1 MVFVD
6 VSNVVRPLDELME
19 ISVKKLN
26 LQFKK
31 PSGTSRGVLHSKP
44 SWIIKL
50 VDSSGKIGV
59 GEFSVIP
66 GLSIDFT
73 DEESYEFQI
82 QKLVDFLRVIL
93 IQPILYQEI
102 IEKVNAEF
110 LSFPSLVF
118 GVETAILDY
127 LNGGTGLIF
136 KNTFALGESEIP
148 INGLIWMGTK
158 TEIKNQIQEKLKL
171 GYRTIKLKIGA
182 IAIEDEL
189 ELISELRKEF
199 DSDQITIRV
208 DANGAFDESNVR
220 EVLKKLK
227 KLEVHSIEQ
236 PIRAGNWE
244 LMSELC
250 NENIIPIALDE
261 ELIGIFEKERK
272 IELLDLIKPQFIILK
287 LSLHGG
293 FIGCSEWIELAEE
306 RKIDWW
312 MTSALESSIGLNA
325 IAQFTANYSIK
336 IPQGLGTGGLY
347 TNNLPSDLVI
357 ESGYLKRKINATES

>member
-1 MVFVD
+1 
-6 VSNVVRPLDELME
+6 ME
-19 ISVKKLN
+19 ISVEKLN
-26 LQFKK
+26 LEFKK

-44 SWIIKL
+44 SWIIKIK
-50 VDSSGKIGV
+50 DEKGNIGV

-66 GLSIDFT
+66 GLSIDFM
-73 DEESYEFQI
+73 DEESYETKI
-82 QKLVDFLRVIL
+82 QRLVAYLKENL
-93 IQPILYQEI
+93 IQPIKYQEI
-102 IEKVNAEF
+102 LSKVNSQF
-110 LSFPSLVF
+110 RNSPSLVF

-127 LNGGTGLIF
+127 LNGGSGLIF
-136 KNTFALGESEIP
+136 KNTFAFGVSEIP
-148 INGLIWMGTK
+148 INGLIWMGSK
-158 TEIKNQIQEKLKL
+158 TEMKNQIHEKLKL
-171 GYRTIKLKIGA
+171 GYSTIKLKIGA

-199 DSDQITIRV
+199 DSNQITIRV
-208 DANGAFDESNVR
+208 DANGAFDEFNVR
-220 EVLKKLK
+220 KILKKLK

-236 PIRAGNWE
+236 PIQAGNWE

-272 IELLDLIKPQFIILK
+272 IELLDSVKPQFIILK
-287 LSLHGG
+287 PSLHGG

-357 ESGYLKRKINATES
+357 ESGYLKRKINATQS

>member
-1 MVFVD
+1 
-6 VSNVVRPLDELME
+6 ME
-19 ISVKKLN
+19 ISVEKLN
-26 LQFKK
+26 LEFKK
-31 PSGTSRGVLHSKP
+31 PSGTSRGVLYSKP

-50 VDSSGKIGV
+50 NDEQGNSGF

-66 GLSIDFT
+66 GLSIDFM
-73 DEESYEFQI
+73 DEESYETQI
-82 QKLVDFLRVIL
+82 QRLVALLKENL
-93 IQPILYQEI
+93 IQPIKYQEI
-102 IEKVNAEF
+102 LSKVNSQF
-110 LSFPSLVF
+110 RNSPSLVF

-127 LNGGTGLIF
+127 LNGGSGLIF
-136 KNTFALGESEIP
+136 NNTFALGASDIP
-148 INGLIWMGTK
+148 INGLIWMGSK
-158 TEIKNQIQEKLKL
+158 IEMKNQIHEKLKL
-171 GYRTIKLKIGA
+171 GYSTIKLKIGA

-199 DSDQITIRV
+199 DSNQITIRV
-208 DANGAFDESNVR
+208 DANGAFDEFNVR
-220 EVLKKLK
+220 KILKKLK

-236 PIRAGNWE
+236 PIQAGNWE

-272 IELLDLIKPQFIILK
+272 IELLDSVKPQFIILK
-287 LSLHGG
+287 PSLHGG

-357 ESGYLKRKINATES
+357 ESGYLKRKINATQS

>member
-1 MVFVD
+1 
-6 VSNVVRPLDELME
+6 ME
-19 ISVKKLN
+19 ISVEKLN
-26 LQFKK
+26 LEFKK

-44 SWIIKL
+44 SWIIKIK
-50 VDSSGKIGV
+50 DEKGNIGV

-66 GLSIDFT
+66 GLSIDFM
-73 DEESYEFQI
+73 DEESYETQI
-82 QKLVDFLRVIL
+82 QRLVAYLKENL
-93 IQPILYQEI
+93 IQPIKYQEI
-102 IEKVNAEF
+102 LSKVNSQF
-110 LSFPSLVF
+110 RNSPSLVF

-127 LNGGTGLIF
+127 LNGGSGLIF
-136 KNTFALGESEIP
+136 KNTFAFGVSEIP

-158 TEIKNQIQEKLKL
+158 TDMKNQIHEKLKL
-171 GYRTIKLKIGA
+171 GYSTIKLKIGA
-182 IAIEDEL
+182 IGIEDEL

-199 DSDQITIRV
+199 DSNQITIRV
-208 DANGAFDESNVR
+208 DANGAFDEFNVR
-220 EVLKKLK
+220 KILKKLK

-236 PIRAGNWE
+236 PIQAGNWE

-272 IELLDLIKPQFIILK
+272 IELFDSVKPQFIILK
-287 LSLHGG
+287 PSLHGG

-357 ESGYLKRKINATES
+357 ESGYLKRKINATQS

>member
-1 MVFVD
+1 
-6 VSNVVRPLDELME
+6 ME
-19 ISVKKLN
+19 ISVQKLN
-26 LQFKK
+26 LHFKK
-31 PSGTSRGVLHSKP
+31 PSGTSRGVLYSKP

-50 VDSSGKIGV
+50 VDSNGKIGI

-66 GLSIDFT
+66 GLSIDFLDDVT
-73 DEESYEFQI
+73 YELQI
-82 QKLVDFLRVIL
+82 HKMLDFLKEIL
-93 IQPILYQEI
+93 NQPIQYQEI
-102 IEKVNAEF
+102 IYKINIEF
-110 LSFPSLVF
+110 RNSPSLVF

-127 LNGGTGLIF
+127 LNGGSGLIF

-158 TEIKNQIQEKLKL
+158 SEMRSQIQEKLEL
-171 GYRTIKLKIGA
+171 GYSTIKLKIGA

-199 DSDQITIRV
+199 DSNQITIRV
-208 DANGAFDESNVR
+208 DANGAFDEFNVR

-287 LSLHGG
+287 PSLHGG

>member
-1 MVFVD
+1 
-6 VSNVVRPLDELME
+6 ME
-19 ISVKKLN
+19 ISVQKLD

-31 PSGTSRGVLHSKP
+31 PSGTSRGVLYSKP

-50 VDSSGKIGV
+50 VDSNGKIGI

-66 GLSIDFT
+66 GLSIDFLDDVT
-73 DEESYEFQI
+73 YELQI
-82 QKLVDFLRVIL
+82 HKMLDFLKELL
-93 IQPILYQEI
+93 IQPIQYQVVI
-102 IEKVNAEF
+102 QKVNSEF
-110 LSFPSLVF
+110 RTFPSLVF

-127 LNGGTGLIF
+127 LNGGSGLIF
-136 KNTFALGESEIP
+136 KNAFALGVSAIP

-158 TEIKNQIQEKLKL
+158 SKMKDQIQEKLNL

-199 DSDQITIRV
+199 DSNQITIRV

-220 EVLKKLK
+220 DVLKKLK

-236 PIRAGNWE
+236 PIQAGNWE
-244 LMSELC
+244 LISELC

-287 LSLHGG
+287 PSLHGG

>member
-1 MVFVD
+1 
-6 VSNVVRPLDELME
+6 ME
-19 ISVKKLN
+19 ISVKKLD
-26 LQFKK
+26 LEFKK
-31 PSGTSRGVLHSKP
+31 PSGTSRGALHSKP

-50 VDSSGKIGV
+50 VDSTGKIGV

-82 QKLVDFLRVIL
+82 QRMVVFLKELL
-93 IQPILYQEI
+93 IQPILYQKI
-102 IEKVNAEF
+102 IEKVNTEF
-110 LSFPSLVF
+110 RSFPSLVF

-127 LNGGTGLIF
+127 LNGGNGLIF
-136 KNTFALGESEIP
+136 NNKFALGESEIP

-158 TEIKNQIQEKLKL
+158 TEMKSQIQEKLNL
-171 GYRTIKLKIGA
+171 GFKTIKLKIGA

-199 DSDQITIRV
+199 NSDQITIRV
-208 DANGAFDESNVR
+208 DANGAFDQSNVR
-220 EVLKKLK
+220 DVLVELK

-236 PIRAGNWE
+236 PIQAGNLE
-244 LMSELC
+244 LMAELC

-261 ELIGIFEKERK
+261 ELIGIFKNERK
-272 IELLDLIKPQFIILK
+272 IELLELIKPQFIILK
-287 LSLHGG
+287 PSLHGG
-293 FIGCSEWIELAEE
+293 IIGCSEWIEMAED
-306 RKIDWW
+306 RNIGWW
-312 MTSALESSIGLNA
+312 MTSALESSVGLNA
-325 IAQFTANYSIK
+325 IAQFTANYSIE

-357 ESGYLKRKINATES
+357 ESGYLKRKINATQS

>member
-1 MVFVD
+1 
-6 VSNVVRPLDELME
+6 ME
-19 ISVKKLN
+19 ISVEKLD

-31 PSGTSRGVLHSKP
+31 PSGTSRGVLYSKP

-50 VDSSGKIGV
+50 NDEQGNSGF

-66 GLSIDFT
+66 GLSVDFM
-73 DEESYEFQI
+73 DEESYETQI
-82 QKLVDFLRVIL
+82 QRLVAYLKENL
-93 IQPILYQEI
+93 TQPIKYQEI
-102 IEKVNAEF
+102 LSKVNSQF
-110 LSFPSLVF
+110 RNFPSLVF

-127 LNGGTGLIF
+127 LYGGSRLIF

-158 TEIKNQIQEKLKL
+158 TDMKNQIQEKLKL
-171 GYRTIKLKIGA
+171 GYSTIKLKIGA
-182 IAIEDEL
+182 IAVEDEL

-199 DSDQITIRV
+199 DSNQITIRV
-208 DANGAFDESNVR
+208 DANGAFDEFNVR
-220 EVLKKLK
+220 EILKKLK

-236 PIRAGNWE
+236 PIQAGNWE

-250 NENIIPIALDE
+250 NENAIPIALDE

-272 IELLDLIKPQFIILK
+272 IELLDLIRPQFIILK
-287 LSLHGG
+287 PSLHGG

-306 RKIDWW
+306 RKIAWW

-325 IAQFTANYSIK
+325 IAQFTANYPVQ

-357 ESGYLKRKINATES
+357 ESGYLKRKINDTHS

>member
-1 MVFVD
+1 
-6 VSNVVRPLDELME
+6 ME
-19 ISVKKLN
+19 ISVQKLD

-50 VDSSGKIGV
+50 NDEQGDFGF

-66 GLSIDFT
+66 ALSIDFMG
-73 DEESYEFQI
+73 EESYETQI
-82 QKLVDFLRVIL
+82 QRLVAYLKENL
-93 IQPILYQEI
+93 IQPIKYQEI
-102 IEKVNAEF
+102 LSKVNSQF
-110 LSFPSLVF
+110 RNSPSLVF

-158 TEIKNQIQEKLKL
+158 SEMRIQIQEKLEL
-171 GYRTIKLKIGA
+171 GYSTIKLKIGA

-199 DSDQITIRV
+199 DSNQITIRV
-208 DANGAFDESNVR
+208 DANGAFDEFNVR

-236 PIRAGNWE
+236 PIQAGNWE

-287 LSLHGG
+287 PSLHGG

-312 MTSALESSIGLNA
+312 TTSALESSIGLNA

>member
-1 MVFVD
+1 M
-6 VSNVVRPLDELME
+6 VRPLDELME
-19 ISVKKLN
+19 ISVEKLD

-31 PSGTSRGVLHSKP
+31 PSGTSRGVLYSKP
-44 SWIIKL
+44 SWIVRL
-50 VDSSGKIGV
+50 VDSTGKSGV

-66 GLSIDFT
+66 GLSIDFI
-73 DEESYEFQI
+73 DEASYEFQI
-82 QKLVDFLRVIL
+82 QKMLDFLRVIL
-93 IQPILYQEI
+93 IHPIQYQDI

-110 LSFPSLVF
+110 RNFPSLVF

-127 LNGGTGLIF
+127 MNGGTGLIF
-136 KNTFALGESEIP
+136 KNTFAIGESEIP

-158 TEIKNQIQEKLKL
+158 AEMKSQIQEKLKL
-171 GYRTIKLKIGA
+171 GYKTIKLKIGA

-189 ELISELRKEF
+189 ELITELRREF
-199 DSDQITIRV
+199 NSDLITIRV

-220 EVLKKLK
+220 EVLKKLQL
-227 KLEVHSIEQ
+227 LEVHSIEQ
-236 PIRAGNWE
+236 PIQAGNWE

-250 NENIIPIALDE
+250 KENTIPIALDE

-272 IELLDLIKPQFIILK
+272 IDLLDLIKPQFIILK
-287 LSLHGG
+287 PSLHGG
-293 FIGCSEWIELAEE
+293 IIGCSEWIELAEE
-306 RKIDWW
+306 RNIGWW

-325 IAQFTANYSIK
+325 IAQFTANYSIE

-357 ESGYLKRKINATES
+357 ESGYLKRSIDDTES

>member
-19 ISVKKLN
+19 ISVKKLD
-26 LQFKK
+26 LEFKK

-50 VDSSGKIGV
+50 VDSTGKIGV

-82 QKLVDFLRVIL
+82 QRMVVFLKELL

-110 LSFPSLVF
+110 RNFPSLVF
-118 GVETAILDY
+118 GIETAILDY

-158 TEIKNQIQEKLKL
+158 IEMKNQIQEKLQH
-171 GYRTIKLKIGA
+171 GFRTIKLKIGA
-182 IAIEDEL
+182 IRIGDEL
-189 ELISELRKEF
+189 ELISELRKDL

-208 DANGAFDESNVR
+208 DANGAFDQSNVR
-220 EVLKKLK
+220 DVLVELK

-236 PIRAGNWE
+236 PIQAGNLE
-244 LMSELC
+244 LMAELC

-261 ELIGIFEKERK
+261 ELIGIFKKERK
-272 IELLDLIKPQFIILK
+272 IELLELIKPQFIILK
-287 LSLHGG
+287 PSLHGG
-293 FIGCSEWIELAEE
+293 IIGCSEWIEMAED
-306 RKIDWW
+306 RNIGWW
-312 MTSALESSIGLNA
+312 MTSALESSVGLNA
-325 IAQFTANYSIK
+325 IAQFTANYSIE

-357 ESGYLKRKINATES
+357 ESGYLKRKINATQS

>member
-1 MVFVD
+1 
-6 VSNVVRPLDELME
+6 ME
-19 ISVKKLN
+19 ISVQKLN
-26 LQFKK
+26 LHFKK
-31 PSGTSRGVLHSKP
+31 PSGTSRGVLYFKP

-50 VDSSGKIGV
+50 IDSKGNSGI

-66 GLSIDFT
+66 GLSIDFV
-73 DEESYEFQI
+73 DEKSYEFQI
-82 QKLVDFLRVIL
+82 QKMVDFLKEIL
-93 IQPILYQEI
+93 KQPIQYQEI
-102 IEKVNAEF
+102 IEKINTGF
-110 LSFPSLVF
+110 RNFPSLVF

-136 KNTFALGESEIP
+136 KNKFAFGETEIP

-158 TEIKNQIQEKLKL
+158 TEMKNQIQEKIEL
-171 GYRTIKLKIGA
+171 GFKTIKLKIGS
-182 IAIEDEL
+182 IAIEEEL

-199 DSDQITIRV
+199 DSNQITIRV
-208 DANGAFDESNVR
+208 DANGAFNEVNVR
-220 EVLKKLK
+220 DVLKKLK

-236 PIRAGNWE
+236 PIQAGNWE

-250 NENIIPIALDE
+250 DENHIPIALDE

-272 IELLDLIKPQFIILK
+272 IELLDSVKPQFIILK
-287 LSLHGG
+287 PSLHGG
-293 FIGCSEWIELAEE
+293 FIGCSEWIELVEK
-306 RKIDWW
+306 RKIAWW

-325 IAQFTANYSIK
+325 IAQFTANYPVE

-357 ESGYLKRKINATES
+357 ELGYLKRKINVTES